1 MLLLL
6 ILSRWNACMPL
17 NRKILDTIRTFL
29 PNCTVELTRFP
40 LLPKLRD
47 SIHALQTLAPN
58 LTVLWSGVVPV
69 APLGGHGSL
78 DLLAPI
84 QKLKR
89 LILYNSSTDFAYNF
103 IRPPPREEGVVSFPE
118 LQEVELMNYEPHDE
132 DEEKWRDLMNWAQIK
147 KLSLTSTALIRM
159 IHKSLTELDS
169 LTICKCSATVPADED
184 ITRTFLLKTRGLHT
198 LDLSGLPGVIQNDVL
213 SHVGL
218 TLKSLE
224 LLSGYGKQLSLSQ
237 ILQLGHYCKK
247 LTYLALDLDLSHEWV
262 S

>member
-1 MLLLL
+1 
-6 ILSRWNACMPL
+6 MPL
-17 NRKILDTIRTFL
+17 NRKILDTIRAFL

-78 DLLAPI
+78 DLLAPM
-84 QKLKR
+84 QKLKK
-89 LILYNSSTDFAYNF
+89 LVLYNSSTDFSNSF
-103 IRPPPREEGVVSFPE
+103 IRPPPTEKGVASFPKLEEIE
-118 LQEVELMNYEPHDE
+118 LINYEPHDE
-132 DEEKWRDLMNWAQIK
+132 DEEKWRDLMDWTQIK

-159 IHKSLTELDS
+159 IHKSLTELNS
-169 LTICKCSATVPADED
+169 FTICKCSGTAPADED
-184 ITRTFLLKTRGLHT
+184 ITRSSLLGTRGLHT
-198 LDLSGLPGVIQNDVL
+198 LDLCGLPGVIHNDVL

-218 TLKSLE
+218 TLTSLE

-247 LTYLALDLDLSHEWV
+247 LKYLALDLDLSHEWV